1 MSLSETAD
9 RHDPSKL
16 SDQSTSHSPASHQ
29 PGNRPTGSRS
39 PGDRSPG
46 SRPSAG
52 RHTVALFGSELHLVF
67 GRARTWVTLAVL
79 AGVPV
84 LVGVAIRLSGAEGG
98 EGFIGQVAGNG
109 FFLVVASLALS
120 LPFFLPTAVT
130 VVSGESLAGEASLGT
145 LRNMLTAPAGR
156 SRLLAAKMVALIV
169 FCLVATMTIWLS
181 GLIAG
186 IVLFPIGDVV
196 LLSGTTVSLADGLLR
211 AFGIAILVALSLL
224 GLAGIGLFVSSLTST
239 PLAAMAA
246 TFGAFI
252 VFGILGAIPQIDE
265 IHPWLLMYGWP
276 SFADLLRDPPYWD
289 AILRNLLV
297 QAAYLFIF
305 YTAAWARLTTRDING

>member
-9 RHDPSKL
+9 RRDLAKV
-16 SDQSTSHSPASHQ
+16 SDRGAR
-29 PGNRPTGSRS
+29 RPT
-39 PGDRSPG
+39 
-46 SRPSAG
+46 AG
-52 RHTVALFGSELHLVF
+52 RHTIALFASELHLVF

-98 EGFIGQVAGNG
+98 DGFIGQVAGNG

-130 VVSGESLAGEASLGT
+130 VVAGESLAGEASLGT

-156 SRLLAAKMVALIV
+156 SRLLAAKMVALVV
-169 FCLVATMTIWLS
+169 FCVTATLTIWLS

-186 IVLFPIGDVV
+186 VVLFPVGDVV

-289 AILRNLLV
+289 AIVRNLLV
-297 QAAYLFIF
+297 QAAYLAVF
-305 YTAAWARLTTRDING
+305 YAAAWARLTSRDING

>member
-9 RHDPSKL
+9 RRDLAKVN
-16 SDQSTSHSPASHQ
+16 QNAR
-29 PGNRPTGSRS
+29 RPT
-39 PGDRSPG
+39 
-46 SRPSAG
+46 AG
-52 RHTVALFGSELHLVF
+52 RHTIALFASELHLVF

-84 LVGVAIRLSGAEGG
+84 LVGVAIKLSGAEGG
-98 EGFIGQVAGNG
+98 DGFIGQVAGNG
-109 FFLVVASLALS
+109 FFLVVASLGLS

-130 VVSGESLAGEASLGT
+130 VVAGESLAGEASLGT

-156 SRLLAAKMVALIV
+156 SRLLAAKMVALVV
-169 FCLVATMTIWLS
+169 FCLTATMTIWLS

-186 IVLFPIGDVV
+186 VVLFPVGDVV
-196 LLSGTTVSLADGLLR
+196 LLSGTTVSLGDGLLR

-224 GLAGIGLFVSSLTST
+224 GLAGLGLFVSSLTST

-289 AILRNLLV
+289 AIVRNLLL
-297 QAAYLFIF
+297 QAAYLTVF
-305 YTAAWARLTTRDING
+305 YAAAWARLTSRDING

>member
-9 RHDPSKL
+9 RRDL
-16 SDQSTSHSPASHQ
+16 A
-29 PGNRPTGSRS
+29 NV
-39 PGDRSPG
+39 
-46 SRPSAG
+46 SRPSAR
-52 RHTVALFGSELHLVF
+52 RHTLGLFASELHLVF
-67 GRARTWVTLAVL
+67 GRARTWVTLGVL

-84 LVGVAIRLSGAEGG
+84 MVGVAIKLSGSSGG
-98 EGFIGQVAGNG
+98 AEGFIGQVAGNG

-156 SRLLAAKMVALIV
+156 SRLLAAKMVALAV
-169 FCLVATMTIWLS
+169 FCLTATLTIWLA
-181 GLIAG
+181 GLIVG
-186 IVLFPIGDVV
+186 VVLFPVGDVV
-196 LLSGTTVSLADGLLR
+196 LLSGTTVSLTDGLLR
-211 AFGIAILVALSLL
+211 ALGIAILISLSLL

-246 TFGAFI
+246 TFGSFI
-252 VFGILGAIPQIDE
+252 VFGILGAIPQIHV
-265 IHPWLLMYGWP
+265 IHPWLLMYGWT

-289 AILRNLLV
+289 AIVRNLLM
-297 QAAYLFIF
+297 QGAYLVVF
-305 YTAAWARLTTRDING
+305 YAAAWARLTSRDING

>member
-9 RHDPSKL
+9 RRDLAKVNN
-16 SDQSTSHSPASHQ
+16 QNAR
-29 PGNRPTGSRS
+29 RPT
-39 PGDRSPG
+39 
-46 SRPSAG
+46 AG
-52 RHTVALFGSELHLVF
+52 RHTIALFASELHLVF

-84 LVGVAIRLSGAEGG
+84 LVGVAIKLSGTEGG
-98 EGFIGQVAGNG
+98 EGFIGQIAGNG
-109 FFLVVASLALS
+109 FFLVVASLGLS

-130 VVSGESLAGEASLGT
+130 VVAGESLAGEASLGT

-156 SRLLAAKMVALIV
+156 SRLLAAKMVALVV
-169 FCLVATMTIWLS
+169 FCLTATMTIWLA

-186 IVLFPIGDVV
+186 VVLFPVGDVV

-224 GLAGIGLFVSSLTST
+224 GLAGVGLFVSSLTST

-289 AILRNLLV
+289 AIIRNLLL
-297 QAAYLFIF
+297 QAAYLGVF
-305 YTAAWARLTTRDING
+305 YAAAWARFTSRDING

>member
-9 RHDPSKL
+9 RRDLAKVSA
-16 SDQSTSHSPASHQ
+16 QGAR
-29 PGNRPTGSRS
+29 RPT
-39 PGDRSPG
+39 
-46 SRPSAG
+46 AG
-52 RHTVALFGSELHLVF
+52 RHTIALFASELHLVF

-98 EGFIGQVAGNG
+98 DGFIGQVAGNG

-130 VVSGESLAGEASLGT
+130 VVAGESLAGEASLGT

-156 SRLLAAKMVALIV
+156 SRLLAAKMVALVV
-169 FCLVATMTIWLS
+169 FCVTATLTIWLS

-186 IVLFPIGDVV
+186 VVLFPVGDVV

-289 AILRNLLV
+289 AIVRNLLV
-297 QAAYLFIF
+297 QAAYLAVF
-305 YTAAWARLTTRDING
+305 YAAAWARLTSRDING